1 MVPSNTD
8 SEPGLERRK
17 IAIISSGLAKIPV
30 DRGGGIEEH
39 VWKIAIPIA
48 AQGHKVVV
56 IDRSY
61 SKDDK
66 RVENRDGI
74 RIERLRAPLVTWHRL
89 GNLLGKRTYTIR
101 FVLNQVIFF
110 LSIINSKIL
119 SGFDVVVSFETIQSF
134 LFALFGGS
142 TIRNKLFYVYSSS
155 SFPPGKFMGLSQRRL
170 VKIAEDVTRI
180 ALRNMRCII
189 CQNLELKSAL
199 LRLGIEARRITVIP
213 PGIDIDEWGEL
224 LDSNHFQRPTQKQ
237 EKIILFVGRINPQK
251 GIEYAVQALSLLS
264 KSRADL
270 SLRLLIVGPDAFFDA
285 WYESD
290 YSKSLKALVKMHS
303 LDGRVQ
309 FLGAVTRKELGSLY
323 RNADFV
329 VVPSLSE
336 TYGLVVSEAMSFG
349 KPVIGTDVAGIRM
362 QIQNGKD
369 GIIVPTRNPAA
380 IASALEFL
388 IDNPDEMKRISNNAL
403 ASART
408 RTWSIVANR
417 FLKAF
422 EEIPPWT
429 ARSMKTDK

>member
-1 MVPSNTD
+1 
-8 SEPGLERRK
+8 
-17 IAIISSGLAKIPV
+17 
-30 DRGGGIEEH
+30 
-39 VWKIAIPIA
+39 
-48 AQGHKVVV
+48 
-56 IDRSY
+56 
-61 SKDDK
+61 
-66 RVENRDGI
+66 
-74 RIERLRAPLVTWHRL
+74 LRAPLVTWHRL

-101 FVLNQVIFF
+101 LVLNQVIFF
-110 LSIINSKIL
+110 LSIINGKIL
-119 SGFDVVVSFETIQSF
+119 SEFDVVVSFETIQSF

-142 TIRNKLFYVYSSS
+142 TIRNKLFYVYSSP

-180 ALRNMRCII
+180 ALRNMRCVI
-189 CQNLELKSAL
+189 CQNLELKSEL
-199 LRLGIEARRITVIP
+199 LRLGIEARRIAVIP
-213 PGIDIDEWGEL
+213 PGIEIDEWGEL

-237 EKIILFVGRINPQK
+237 DKIILFVGRINPQK

-285 WYESD
+285 WHESD

-303 LDGRVQ
+303 LDERVQ

-349 KPVIGTDVAGIRM
+349 KPVIGTDVEGIRM

-388 IDNPDEMKRISNNAL
+388 IDNPDEMKRISDNAL